1 MDQPLPTYTLQVQL
15 LGTGYNKMIIG
26 PGTTIG
32 PGVTVTQQFS
42 YVTTSAVLVYN
53 LDFSKFTSLPTNGVS
68 KDATGNY
75 TLSVGN
81 TGTNAMIWNSANGG
95 VLRFT
100 TATQIAL
107 AANMPYIYGGPNY
120 TTAAQSY
127 TVFMVYKPNTT
138 GAIGRLLNTQ
148 SEAIN
153 DWLMGTYASGSNY
166 QNVYFPNGTVN
177 LTSDVADNNWHF
189 IWGTWNATTG
199 NLYLYIA
206 TNTAPAAVYKSS
218 LGQATGQAN
227 NSSRGFN
234 QLRLFSR
241 AASTEQQGA
250 DVGLIQ
256 VYNGELSLTDIQT
269 LWTQYKTRFG
279 Y

>member
-1 MDQPLPTYTLQVQL
+1 
-15 LGTGYNKMIIG
+15 MIIG
-26 PGTTIG
+26 AGTKIG
-32 PGVTVTQQFS
+32 PGVTVIQSFS
-42 YVTTSAVLVYN
+42 YITTSAQLVYN

-75 TLSVGN
+75 TISVGN
-81 TGTNAMIWNSANGG
+81 TGSNAMTWNSANGG
-95 VLRFT
+95 VIRFN
-100 TATQIAL
+100 TATQFSS
-107 AANMPYIYGGPNY
+107 NPPYIVGGPNY

-127 TVFMVYKPNTT
+127 TVFMVYKPNTA
-138 GAIGRLLNTQ
+138 GVPGRLLNTN
-148 SEAIN
+148 SEATN
-153 DWLMGTYASGSNY
+153 DWLMGMYGSGATYY
-166 QNVYFPNGTVN
+166 QNVYYPNSSIN
-177 LTSDVADNNWHF
+177 LTSDIADNNWHF
-189 IWGTWNATTG
+189 VWGTWNATTG
-199 NLYLYIA
+199 NLYEYIA

-218 LGQATGQAN
+218 LAQATGQAN
-227 NSSRGFN
+227 NTLRGFN

-241 AASTEQQGA
+241 AAGTEQATA

>member
-26 PGTTIG
+26 SGTTIG

-81 TGTNAMIWNSANGG
+81 TGTNAMTWNSANGG

-127 TVFMVYKPNTT
+127 TVFMVYKPTTT

>member
-1 MDQPLPTYTLQVQL
+1 
-15 LGTGYNKMIIG
+15 MIIG
-26 PGTTIG
+26 AGSKIQASYNSANAVGQPITISSTFNYK
-32 PGVTVTQQFS
+32 V
-42 YVTTSAVLVYN
+42 TSATLVYN
-53 LDFSKFTSLPTNGVS
+53 LDFSKFSALPTNGAL
-68 KDATGNY
+68 DATGNY
-75 TLSVGN
+75 TISVGN
-81 TGTNAMIWNSANGG
+81 NSLGAMTWNSANGG

-100 TATQIAL
+100 TATQIGL
-107 AANMPYIYGGPNY
+107 AANVPYIYGGPNY
-120 TTAAQSY
+120 TTSAQSY
-127 TVFMVYKPNTT
+127 TVFMAYKPNTA
-138 GAIGRLLNTQ
+138 GATGRLLNTQ

-177 LTSDVADNNWHF
+177 LNSDIADNNWHF

-206 TNTAPAAVYKSS
+206 TNTAPAAVYKS
-218 LGQATGQAN
+218 LTGQATGQAN

-234 QLRLFSR
+234 QLRLWSR

>member
-1 MDQPLPTYTLQVQL
+1 MDQPLPTYTLQVQV
-15 LGTGYNKMIIG
+15 LGTGYNNMLIKA
-26 PGTTIG
+26 GTTIG
-32 PGVTVTQQFS
+32 PGVTVVQSFS
-42 YVTTSAVLVYN
+42 YITTSAALVYN

-81 TGTNAMIWNSANGG
+81 TGTNAMTWVNTNSG
-95 VLRFT
+95 VLRFS

-107 AANMPYIYGGPNY
+107 VANMPYIYGGPNY

-127 TVFMVYKPNTT
+127 TVFMVYKPNTA

-148 SEAIN
+148 NEATN

-166 QNVYFPNGTVN
+166 QNVYYPNSTVN
-177 LTSDVADNNWHF
+177 LNSDIADNNWHF
-189 IWGTWNATTG
+189 VWGTWNATTG
-199 NLYLYIA
+199 NLYEYIA

-218 LGQATGQAN
+218 LGQTTGGAN
-227 NSSRGFN
+227 NSARGFN

-256 VYNGELSLTDIQT
+256 VYNGELSLADVQT
-269 LWTQYKTRFG
+269 LWNQYKTRFG